1 MYRLRVRTGPQRTPN
16 TIDRRDTLQFL
27 FEELG
32 IDDPAIEEGIR
43 VLDESLKCKY
53 ESNAELVRELA
64 LERSYAPDH
73 YRWRHPEPVLGED

>member
-73 YRWRHPEPVLGED
+73 YRWRHPEQVLGED